1 MNYSHYVIFPS
12 AKPSR
17 ADACVEAWKAKG
29 YKTLVYLDTPEQK
42 CGADIVSY
50 GAGGAFPGY
59 YKVIGSL
66 ARQAFAHG
74 ADVVTCIGDDMMPP
88 EQGAE
93 WVASDYF
100 AKFKDGLGVYQ
111 GCGDAQGMDGNGVPA
126 AARICGSPT
135 FGPAWAAR
143 AYDGTGPFC
152 TLYGSY
158 YGDEDLFNVAGKLGR
173 LHMEPSVS
181 ILHLHWSWGWMK
193 MQEYHARNQVGWE
206 ADQRTFFARRAA
218 GFPDSGIM

>member
-1 MNYSHYVIFPS
+1 MNYSHYVVFPS

-17 ADACVEAWKAKG
+17 ADACVDAWKAKG

-42 CGADIVSY
+42 CNADIVSY

-93 WVASDYF
+93 WVAADYF
-100 AKFKDGLGVYQ
+100 LRFPNGLGVYQ
-111 GCGDAQGMDGNGVPA
+111 GCGDPQGKDEKGTPA

-135 FGPAWAAR
+135 FGIEWSNR
-143 AYDGTGPFC
+143 AYEGRGAFHDGFRSF
-152 TLYGSY
+152 YA
-158 YGDEDLFNVAGKLGR
+158 DELLKLTAHR
-173 LHMEPSVS
+173 LGLLWMEPAVN
-181 ILHLHWSWGWMK
+181 IFHAHWSFGH
-193 MQEYHARNQVGWE
+193 MQIQKYHQRNQLAWDYDRVLFE
-206 ADQRTFFARRAA
+206 SIVKD
-218 GFPDSGIM
+218 GFPGCSLL